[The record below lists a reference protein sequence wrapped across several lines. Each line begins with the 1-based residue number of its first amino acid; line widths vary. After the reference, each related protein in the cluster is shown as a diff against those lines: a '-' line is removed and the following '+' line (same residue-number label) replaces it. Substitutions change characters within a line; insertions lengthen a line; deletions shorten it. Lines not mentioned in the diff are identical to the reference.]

1 MIDIDS
7 VFSPM
12 QQEYLKAKDA
22 RINVLTGSVRSG
34 KSHISLFKFAER
46 IKYSPMDSLYMFTAL
61 TSNTLVRNVLSV
73 LMGMVGEAN
82 LHYSIGNKDGW
93 LFGHHILLEYAPD
106 ERAEQKIRGLT
117 IDGAYCD
124 ELTLYRESFFKMLLS
139 RLSKPNATLTATTNP
154 DNPNHWL
161 KTGYLDRA
169 EELDCK
175 VWEFRL
181 EDNTFLDRKYI
192 ENIKKEYTGVF
203 YRRFILGEWVLA
215 DGLVYSAFDEESML
229 IDTPSLESLNGD
241 YAEKYIGIDY
251 GIENPTAF
259 VLFAWHKS
267 RRQWHIVRDYAYGGR
282 DNIVPKTDDE
292 LYRDLLRF
300 SEGIDDIKACIVDP
314 SAKSFIVLMQRERS
328 FKVLAADNDVIPGI
342 TFVNTLFSQGKLM
355 VARGCTNLRREL
367 FSYSWD
373 TEKSRQTGKDTVIKA
388 NDHNCDAMRYV
399 CHTAIRPRTR
409 LYGILLS

>member
-1 MIDIDS
+1 MKELTPRQTEFFHARDR
-7 VFSPM
+7 
-12 QQEYLKAKDA
+12 
-22 RINVLTGSVRSG
+22 RINILEGSVSSG
-34 KSHISLFKFAER
+34 KTFASLCKWGWVVAM
-46 IKYSPMDSLYMFTAL
+46 SPMDCTFL
-61 TSNTLVRNVLSV
+61 
-73 LMGMVGEAN
+73 MVGKTQTTLKRNCLNPMQSYFGEDN
-82 LHYSIGNKDGW
+82 FTFSMSSKTGR
-93 LFGHHILLEYAPD
+93 LFGHLIYLEGAD
-106 ERAEQKIRGLT
+106 NEQAENKIRGMTL
-117 IDGAYCD
+117 DGAYVD
-124 ELTLYRESFFKMLLS
+124 EATLVPEGFFKMLLS
-139 RLSKPNATLTATTNP
+139 RLRTAGAFLYATTNP
-154 DNPNHWL
+154 DNPSHWL
-161 KTGYLDRA
+161 KTDYMDRA
-169 EELDCK
+169 DELDCR
-175 VWEFRL
+175 VWKFLL
-181 EDNTFLDRKYI
+181 EDNTFLPKAYI
-192 ENIKKEYTGVF
+192 ENIRKEYTGVF

-215 DGLVYSAFDEESML
+215 DGLVFSAFNEDSML
-229 IDTPSLESLNGD
+229 IDTPSLESLNED

-328 FKVLAADNDVIPGI
+328 FKVTAADNDVIPGI
-342 TFVNTLFSQGKLM
+342 TFVNTLFSQGKLF
-355 VARGCTNLRREL
+355 VSRGCTNLRREL

-373 TEKSRQTGKDTVIKA
+373 TEKSRQTGRDTVLKV

-399 CHTAIRPRTR
+399 CRTAIQPRTR